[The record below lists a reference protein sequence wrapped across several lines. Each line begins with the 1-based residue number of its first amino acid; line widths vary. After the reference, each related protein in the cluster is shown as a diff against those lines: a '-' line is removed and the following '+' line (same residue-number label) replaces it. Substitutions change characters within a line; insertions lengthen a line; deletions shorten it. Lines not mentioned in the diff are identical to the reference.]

1 MKRLVVIYMVF
12 MLIFFGQ
19 ASGQISLEQS
29 YNYSGTYSK
38 LKNSG
43 DKFYIMDV
51 PASQCRI
58 YNMDH
63 SLWKVVSL
71 SVPANNYLYD
81 IKFLSEGL
89 FTSDDR
95 LALAYVYYN
104 YNTSTQVYSYNAKVV
119 TESGQELLSIP
130 GGLYLSL
137 HDLGE
142 QGVKFVVYGYN
153 FSVFPE
159 TVQTH
164 IYRLPGQ
171 DATKANLQEMVE
183 YSTNAFPNP
192 AHNYTIIPYKLPESV
207 NEGEIR
213 LMDVKGILIR
223 SYRVDKHFDH
233 LRIDTSDLPAGVYV
247 YSVVVDRGIVQTAK
261 FVVR

>member
-1 MKRLVVIYMVF
+1 MKRFGIICVVYMMVF
-12 MLIFFGQ
+12 FGT

-29 YNYSGTYSK
+29 YNYSGTYVR
-38 LKNSG
+38 LKDSG

-51 PASQCRI
+51 PARQCRI
-58 YNMDH
+58 YHVDH
-63 SLWKVVSL
+63 SLWKVVNL
-71 SVPANNYLYD
+71 NVPTNNFLYD
-81 IKFLSEGL
+81 IKFVSEGL

-95 LALAYVYYN
+95 LALAYVYYS

-142 QGVKFVVYGYN
+142 QGVKLVAYSYN

-171 DATKANLQEMVE
+171 DATKVNSQDMAG
-183 YSTNAFPNP
+183 YSANAFPNP
-192 AHNYTIIPYKLPESV
+192 AHAYTSIPYKLPEGV
-207 NEGEIR
+207 NEGEIK
-213 LMDVKGILIR
+213 LTDIIGQIIR
-223 SYRVDKHFDH
+223 SYLVDKNFDH
-233 LRIDTSDLPAGVYV
+233 LRVVTSDLSAGVYV
-247 YSVVVDRGIVQTAK
+247 YSVMADRGIVQTGK